1 MCALSWY
8 RIVVDG
14 QQMLR
19 GSIEFELHD
28 RAASVVCLN
37 GAIIDHDSD
46 EVATVRL
53 ARGRRGASLEGTLVN
68 DNVSHRV
75 RCIEA
80 P

>member
-1 MCALSWY
+1 
-8 RIVVDG
+8 
-14 QQMLR
+14 
-19 GSIEFELHD
+19 
-28 RAASVVCLN
+28 VCLN
-37 GAIIDHDSD
+37 GAIINHDSD